1 MSSANLRKCKG
12 NPKQLMSNQTKIC
25 MQPRKNNKRYGMGME
40 IQMGSIKFMWDL
52 HDLERDP
59 IEFQSIRVC

>member
-1 MSSANLRKCKG
+1 
-12 NPKQLMSNQTKIC
+12 
-25 MQPRKNNKRYGMGME
+25 MGME